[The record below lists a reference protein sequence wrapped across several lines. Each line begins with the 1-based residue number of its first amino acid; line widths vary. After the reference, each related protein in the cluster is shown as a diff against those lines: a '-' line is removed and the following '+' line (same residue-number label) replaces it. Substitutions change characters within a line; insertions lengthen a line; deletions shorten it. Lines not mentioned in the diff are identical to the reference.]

1 MTVYSY
7 ECSVTLGDGQ
17 QDTLV
22 CTVDGT
28 PREPCEFLVT
38 LLRLKN

>member
-1 MTVYSY
+1 MSAHA
-7 ECSVTLGDGQ
+7 VTLGDGQ

-22 CTVDGT
+22 CTVDDT

-38 LLRLKN
+38 LS